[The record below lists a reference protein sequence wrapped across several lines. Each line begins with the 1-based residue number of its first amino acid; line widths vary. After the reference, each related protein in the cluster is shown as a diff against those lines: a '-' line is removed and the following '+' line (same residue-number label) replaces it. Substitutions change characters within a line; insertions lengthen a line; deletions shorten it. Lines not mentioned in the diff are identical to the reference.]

1 MSHDQHRRKV
11 QLMEKVSAQ
20 EVHTA
25 YSPEAYLQ
33 MRLEKFKERGWTPMK
48 NKMKKFIKEIT
59 KLRTEIQALREEN
72 ARLKANSRGGIRIV
86 EVERV

>member
-1 MSHDQHRRKV
+1 MSHDKHRFKV
-11 QLMEKVSAQ
+11 QLMDKISAQ
-20 EVHTA
+20 EVHSA

-59 KLRTEIQALREEN
+59 KLRAELKALQEEN
-72 ARLKANSRGGIRIV
+72 QRLKSSAKSIRIV
-86 EVERV
+86 EVERVK